1 MDTQIKHQY
10 DAPAVVYEATLVAHA
25 GPSQTPVGCGLTGGD
40 LLDPSKNP

>member
-1 MDTQIKHQY
+1 METQKQCLY

-25 GPSQTPVGCGLTGGD
+25 GPSNTVNPCTLTGGD